1 MTQLSHQKVAAGLA
15 IAIGWVAAA
24 HAQIAEQEDPLE
36 SDKPVTSVAA
46 EPDAPTR
53 ATEASAQSDTMDE
66 ITVIAGPQG
75 QSAFELEMERQAK
88 LKEAVFAGLQFRESA
103 EEETAWRQ
111 ADRDLQ
117 NPESRIKWG
126 YSPQAEL
133 RMGRDYDALNDLPI
147 DKTKPATL
155 FRAEF

>member
-1 MTQLSHQKVAAGLA
+1 LSRLKVAAALA
-15 IAIGWVAAA
+15 IAIGWAACA
-24 HAQIAEQEDPLE
+24 HAQLADPE
-36 SDKPVTSVAA
+36 NQSDPDDPAAAVLA
-46 EPDAPTR
+46 EPEAPTR
-53 ATEASAQSDTMDE
+53 APGESTPGGTMDE
-66 ITVIAGPQG
+66 ITVIAGPQV

-88 LKEAVFAGLQFRESA
+88 LKEAVFAGMQFREKA

-126 YSPQAEL
+126 YNPQAEQ

-147 DKTKPATL
+147 DQTKPATL

>member
-1 MTQLSHQKVAAGLA
+1 MIQMSRLRVAAALV
-15 IAIGWVAAA
+15 IAMGWAAAA
-24 HAQIAEQEDPLE
+24 HAQLAEQENQLE
-36 SDKPVTSVAA
+36 SDKPATAVAA
-46 EPDAPTR
+46 EPEAPTR
-53 ATEASAQSDTMDE
+53 ATEESTQSGTMDE

-75 QSAFELEMERQAK
+75 QTAFELEMERQAK
-88 LKEAVFAGLQFRESA
+88 MKEAVFAGMRFRDSA
-103 EEETAWRQ
+103 EAETAWRQ

-126 YSPQAEL
+126 YSPQTEL

-147 DKTKPATL
+147 DRTKPATL